1 MTDHLTPTLSL
12 RLAILTMDEGNRSNQ
27 LLTAAVKVQNHHIEL
42 LSTSSCHLVFNSK
55 GMNVY
60 RGNQNL
66 TSNFDAIIPRIGP
79 KITTYGTSLIRQFE
93 ANGVYCLNSA
103 KSIIQSRNK
112 LLAQQVLI
120 SQNIAMPKTAMAI
133 SSDST
138 EQAIEHAG
146 GLPVVIKPQISSRGE
161 NIELATTLEQAKTI
175 ISTYQANNQAYLI
188 QQFIKEANGADIRC
202 LVLGNQLI
210 ASMQRQA
217 KPGDFRANIH
227 QGAKAKNIEISP
239 EERQIAI
246 KASQAFGLGLAGVD
260 ILRSS
265 NGPLVLEVNSSPGLN
280 TIGQVTGLDLAGN
293 IIKHI
298 ANEISKASRSGAKD

>member
-1 MTDHLTPTLSL
+1 MTDHLTPSSQR
-12 RLAILTMDEGNRSNQ
+12 RLAILTMDAGNNSNQ
-27 LLTAAVKVQNHHIEL
+27 LLTAAAKAQNHHIEL
-42 LSTSSCHLVFNSK
+42 ISTSSCHLVFNSK
-55 GMNVY
+55 GTQVY
-60 RGNQNL
+60 RGDQNL
-66 TSNFDAIIPRIGP
+66 TSSFDAIIPRIGP

-93 ANGVYCLNSA
+93 ANGVYCLNRA
-103 KSIIQSRNK
+103 GSIIQSRNK
-112 LLAQQVLI
+112 LLAQQVLV

-138 EQAIEHAG
+138 EQAVEHVD
-146 GLPVVIKPQISSRGE
+146 GLPVIIKPLISARGE
-161 NIELATTLEQAKTI
+161 DIKLATTLGQVKTVI
-175 ISTYQANNQAYLI
+175 ATYQAKKQAYLI

-227 QGAKAKNIEISP
+227 QGGTANKIEISK

-246 KASQAFGLGLAGVD
+246 KASQAFGLGIAGVD
-260 ILRSS
+260 MLRSS
-265 NGPLVLEVNSSPGLN
+265 SGPLVLEVNSSPGLN
-280 TIGQVTGLDLAGN
+280 TIEQVTGLDLAGI

-298 ANEISKASRSGAKD
+298 ANEISKASQSSAKD